1 MRFKSADEAFAVDV
15 VFKYADHIPGSDGAG
30 GKYYI
35 TDDIYADFSDG
46 NGNRAQNI
54 QYVNFYIPIITYD
67 DYAQTGNQSYEGAV
81 YLYDTDEV
89 ADDIQA
95 TGYLNVNYNGLGTP
109 SISSGNNGSTY
120 DSYNFTMSKVYSYLY
135 SNSSNYRGN
144 YYWMEFA
151 PNIENSYNALYYISN
166 KSFLQGRGDNQL
178 KTTGVNGKQ
187 ATFTSDNANTCL
199 RGMVGSDDW
208 DYIGTVSVAQVQGDD
223 NLVSNSCF
231 AKSGGTNNGS
241 ATDAKRNIN

>member
-1 MRFKSADEAFAVDV
+1 M
-15 VFKYADHIPGSDGAG
+15 P
-30 GKYYI
+30 
-35 TDDIYADFSDG
+35 
-46 NGNRAQNI
+46 
-54 QYVNFYIPIITYD
+54 
-67 DYAQTGNQSYEGAV
+67 
-81 YLYDTDEV
+81 
-89 ADDIQA
+89 
-95 TGYLNVNYNGLGTP
+95 
-109 SISSGNNGSTY
+109 
-120 DSYNFTMSKVYSYLY
+120 KVYSYLY

-241 ATDAKRNIN
+241 ATDAKLQYQLKQVFKNYSSDWQLVVYRSQSKHSYGEYMYLIIDPATVKTAQTCYDICCHEYIDTTDVKAKPGKWKIHVFNAPCSTLYASMYQVPGVVYSNDQNSSGSIKDQVTCGIYGSAAGRVHAYY